1 MLTWNDS
8 EGRPVISYVGSY
20 YILQYFNEYDL
31 IPPVMVEIEGGAETL
46 SAATAWVESELVVFI
61 PLLTPYNSK
70 NMIYGKSTLG

>member
-46 SAATAWVESELVVFI
+46 SAATA
-61 PLLTPYNSK
+61 
-70 NMIYGKSTLG
+70 